1 MRHFTHSGRVHGSRV
16 PSIFSSELEL
26 VRFLHCSHRKV
37 CAEVPPCAFE
47 MCLAKQS

>member
-1 MRHFTHSGRVHGSRV
+1 MSRFTHSGRVHGSRV

-26 VRFLHCSHRKV
+26 VRFLHCSHREV

-47 MCLAKQS
+47 MCLAEQS